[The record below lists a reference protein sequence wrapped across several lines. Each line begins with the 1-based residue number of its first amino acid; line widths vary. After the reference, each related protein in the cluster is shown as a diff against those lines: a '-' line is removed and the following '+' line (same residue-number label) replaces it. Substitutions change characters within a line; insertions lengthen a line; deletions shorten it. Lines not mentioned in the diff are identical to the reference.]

1 MATFRFASSRVGVFL
16 SRVFGPTRLVLF
28 SIFVVVFLLC
38 MVFIWTTRGAMA
50 NFSFLRQNGGAE
62 GMIGAEK
69 TLVDLSPWQ
78 TAQALAPLAVSAE
91 ETEFAR
97 DAERLADHE
106 VDQAFA
112 AALRQ
117 ANLRA
122 EHRTLTGDALALS
135 QKMSQLS
142 QAVHDDQTQ
151 VNNLTAASANSHG
164 NGNKGQ
170 QVTTGNDGAG
180 NDDLD
185 LAKEQLGLDSDELNE
200 AQLELDR
207 ATGDQRPQLEAELT
221 AHEAAMKKYDSQSN
235 GLAEP
240 AVISAKR
247 HSTLAGRLQGWFSQ
261 RSRHQLILQAQQ
273 RARDDATALATVH
286 TALEAKYDAASQ
298 NTAASSSKPSDKSSK
313 TADLVHLQEERAD
326 KQVLSINENRI
337 QTEQQ
342 LAVVYGKWASQVG
355 LQHRIVMHLI
365 LQSLALVVFILICML
380 LADVLVRW
388 LTASTA
394 RDHRQ
399 MRTLRSVFELA
410 VQVAGW
416 LRILPVVFGPPQQT
430 ATILGLATAGITIVM
445 QDFILAFFGWF
456 VLMGK
461 NGIHVGDWVE
471 INGVGGEVAEIGL
484 FNTLLLETGTL
495 ADKGLPTGRQISL
508 LNSFAIRGQYFNFS
522 TSGQWMWDEIGVTM
536 PETVN
541 SLKMVESIQKA
552 ALEETQ
558 KDANVAAQEWKQSSQ
573 VESLSAF
580 TAAPVVSLVP
590 SANGTDVHVR
600 YVTRA
605 SERFDVRNRLYRR
618 IIDLMHEGTGA
629 ANAEPAQGQTQE
641 RDERQTPGQAA

>member
-1 MATFRFASSRVGVFL
+1 
-16 SRVFGPTRLVLF
+16 
-28 SIFVVVFLLC
+28 

-200 AQLELDR
+200 VQLELDR

-313 TADLVHLQEERAD
+313 TADLVHLQEERAE

-342 LAVVYGKWASQVG
+342 LAVVYGKWASQVV

-416 LRILPVVFGPPQQT
+416 LLILLVVFGPPQQT

>member
-1 MATFRFASSRVGVFL
+1 MVKFQFSTSRAGIFL
-16 SRVFGPTRLVLF
+16 SRIFGPVRLVLF
-28 SIFVVVFLLC
+28 FVFVIVLLLC
-38 MVFIWTTRGAMA
+38 TVLLWTTRGAMA
-50 NFSFLRQNGGAE
+50 NFSFLRQNGASSGT
-62 GMIGAEK
+62 IGTQK

-91 ETEFAR
+91 ETEFAH

-122 EHRTLTGDALALS
+122 QHRALTGDALALS
-135 QKMSQLS
+135 QKVDQLR
-142 QAVHDDQTQ
+142 QAVRDDQAQ
-151 VNNLTAASANSHG
+151 VNRLAAPAVNSHG
-164 NGNKGQ
+164 KAIEGQ
-170 QVTTGNDGAG
+170 PVTTGADQPG

-200 AQLELDR
+200 ALLELDR
-207 ATGDQRPQLEAELT
+207 ASGDQRPQLQAELN

-235 GLAEP
+235 GPAEL

-247 HSTLAGRLQGWFSQ
+247 HTTLAGRVQGWFSQ
-261 RSRHQLILQAQQ
+261 RSRLQLILQAQQ
-273 RARDDATALATVH
+273 HAGGDAASLTAEHNT
-286 TALEAKYDAASQ
+286 LEAKDSAVLPAASPA
-298 NTAASSSKPSDKSSK
+298 AASKN
-313 TADLVHLQEERAD
+313 TNLAHLQEVRAQ
-326 KQVLSINENRI
+326 KQLLSIYDDRI

-342 LAVVYGKWASQVG
+342 LALVYGKWASQVV

-365 LQSLALVVFILICML
+365 LQSFALVVFILMCML

-388 LTASTA
+388 LTVSSVHD
-394 RDHRQ
+394 RRQ
-399 MRTLRSVFELA
+399 MQTLRSVFELA
-410 VQVAGW
+410 IQVVGW
-416 LRILPVVFGPPQQT
+416 LLILLVIFGPPQQT

-456 VLMGK
+456 LLMGK
-461 NGIHVGDWVE
+461 NGVHVGDWVE

-495 ADKGLPTGRQISL
+495 ADKGLPTGRQISF

-522 TSGQWMWDEIGVTM
+522 TSGQWMWDEIAVTM
-536 PETVN
+536 AESVD
-541 SLKMVESIQKA
+541 SMKMVERINKA

-558 KDANVAAQEWKQSSQ
+558 KDANVAAHEWKQAPLA
-573 VESLSAF
+573 ESLSTF

-590 SANGTDVHVR
+590 SAGGIDVHVR

-605 SERFDVRNRLYRR
+605 SARFEVRNRLYRR
-618 IIDLMHEGTGA
+618 VIDLMREGTDGA
-629 ANAEPAQGQTQE
+629 PAGSTE
-641 RDERQTPGQAA
+641 NEGARHSSGQAA

>member
-313 TADLVHLQEERAD
+313 TADLVHLQEERAE

-342 LAVVYGKWASQVG
+342 LAVVYGKWASQVV

-416 LRILPVVFGPPQQT
+416 LLILLVVFGPPQQT